1 VLRPARL
8 TVLHALGSRDFRLL
22 WSGQTIS
29 LIGNGAFFVAIGW
42 RVTQLT
48 GHASSLAL
56 VLLAESLAMLTT
68 LLIGGALADRYERRR
83 QMIASD
89 LVRCGV
95 VATLAAVDASGH
107 LTLGILLALAVGV
120 GLGDGFFHPAFGGIV
135 PQTVEADLLPS
146 ANALIGISRNM
157 SFVVGP
163 ALAAV
168 LYDVTGSAT
177 LFALDAA
184 SFLFSAGL
192 LALARPRMTVAE
204 VYESTWR
211 GIVDGARYVAS
222 VPWLWVAIATAS
234 VVLMVGMAPF
244 QSLLP
249 RYVESHFGRGVGAY
263 GLLFTAQAIGMLIG
277 TLAFGQLAPRRH
289 RIVQI
294 YGFFA
299 LNDLFTLCLVLS
311 PWYELALVLIV
322 LRGWC
327 IGFGIASWETL
338 LMEFVPESKL
348 SRVIS
353 LDFFGSLGLTPVGY
367 ALTAVVAGFVPPQ
380 TIMLTGFTLAFLLWT
395 APLLPRR
402 IRTAA

>member
-1 VLRPARL
+1 MLRPARL
-8 TVLHALGSRDFRLL
+8 TVLHALRSRDFRLL
-22 WSGQTIS
+22 WSGQTVS

-68 LLIGGALADRYERRR
+68 LLIGGALADRHERRR
-83 QMIASD
+83 LMIASD
-89 LVRCGV
+89 LVRCVV

-107 LTLGILLALAVGV
+107 LSLGILLALAVGV

-135 PQTVEADLLPS
+135 PQTVEADFLPS
-146 ANALIGISRNM
+146 ANALIGVSRNM
-157 SFVVGP
+157 AFVVGP
-163 ALAAV
+163 ALAAG
-168 LYDVTGSAT
+168 LYGATGSAT
-177 LFALDAA
+177 VFALDAA
-184 SFLFSAGL
+184 SFLFSACL
-192 LALARPRMTVAE
+192 LALARPRATLTEA
-204 VYESTWR
+204 YESTWR

-222 VPWLWVAIATAS
+222 VPWLWVAIALAS
-234 VVLMVGMAPF
+234 VVLMVAMAPF

-249 RYVESHFGRGVGAY
+249 RYVETHFGRGVEAY
-263 GLLFTAQAIGMLIG
+263 GLLFTAQAIGMLLG
-277 TLAFGQLAPRRH
+277 TLVFGQLAPRRH

-299 LNDLFTLCLVLS
+299 LNDLVTILLVLS
-311 PWYELALVLIV
+311 PWYQLALVLIV

-367 ALTAVVAGFVPPQ
+367 ALTAVVAGFVPPR

-395 APLLPRR
+395 TPLLSKR